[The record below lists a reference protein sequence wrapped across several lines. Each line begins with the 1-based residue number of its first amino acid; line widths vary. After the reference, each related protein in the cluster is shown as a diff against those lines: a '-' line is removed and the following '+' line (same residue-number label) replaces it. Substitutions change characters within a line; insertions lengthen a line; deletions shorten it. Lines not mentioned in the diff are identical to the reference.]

1 MGIKG
6 SEFLKNNFLSVWHN
20 FLLFEIKRSR
30 AGVKAWGNANGYLV
44 FQVIAWHHVLILSA
58 NSNAKFRDDTLQLR
72 LKFSRSGFETN
83 TVLTYTL
90 ISELTSLSIETVR
103 RQVKKL
109 QLNNW
114 VSYSKKEGVKF
125 NPSVDN
131 NKFLTDNFNVSEV
144 ENLGN
149 FLDIIEKIRSN

>member
-1 MGIKG
+1 MGTKG
-6 SEFLKNNFLSVWHN
+6 SEFLKDNFLSVWHH
-20 FLLFEIKRSR
+20 FLLFEIERSR

-44 FQVIAWHHVLILSA
+44 FQVIAWHHVVILSA
-58 NSNAKFRDDTLQLR
+58 NSNTKFRDDAVQLW

-109 QLNNW
+109 QSNKW
-114 VSYSKKEGVKF
+114 VSYSKKEGVKY
-125 NPSVDN
+125 NPSDDN

-149 FLDIIEKIRSN
+149 FLDIIDKRRSN

>member
-1 MGIKG
+1 MGTKG
-6 SEFLKNNFLSVWHN
+6 SEFLKNNFLSVWHH

-44 FQVIAWHHVLILSA
+44 FQVIAWHYVVILSA
-58 NSNAKFRDDTLQLR
+58 NSDTKFRDDAVQLW
-72 LKFSRSGFETN
+72 LKFSKSGFETN

-109 QLNNW
+109 QSNNW

-125 NPSVDN
+125 NPSDDN
-131 NKFLTDNFNVSEV
+131 NQFLTDN
-144 ENLGN
+144 
-149 FLDIIEKIRSN
+149 

>member
-1 MGIKG
+1 MGTKG
-6 SEFLKNNFLSVWHN
+6 REFLKNNFLSVWHH
-20 FLLFEIKRSR
+20 FLLFEIERSR

-44 FQVIAWHHVLILSA
+44 FQVIAWHYVVILSA
-58 NSNAKFRDDTLQLR
+58 NSNTKFRDDAVQLW
-72 LKFSRSGFETN
+72 LKFSRSGFKTN

-109 QLNNW
+109 QFNKW

-125 NPSVDN
+125 NPSDGN

-144 ENLGN
+144 ENLGH
-149 FLDIIEKIRSN
+149 FLDVLDKRRSD

>member
-1 MGIKG
+1 MGTKG
-6 SEFLKNNFLSVWHN
+6 SEFLKNNFLSVWHH
-20 FLLFEIKRSR
+20 FLLFEIERSR

-44 FQVIAWHHVLILSA
+44 FQVIAWHYVVILSA
-58 NSNAKFRDDTLQLR
+58 NSNTKFRDDAVQLW
-72 LKFSRSGFETN
+72 LKFSRSGFKTN

-109 QLNNW
+109 QSNKW

-125 NPSVDN
+125 NPSNEN

-144 ENLGN
+144 ENLGH
-149 FLDIIEKIRSN
+149 FLDVLDKRRSD

>member
-1 MGIKG
+1 MDTKG
-6 SEFLKNNFLSVWHN
+6 SQLLKNNFLSIWHH
-20 FLLFEIKRSR
+20 FLLFEIQRSK

-44 FQVIAWHHVLILSA
+44 FQVIAWHYVVILSA
-58 NSNAKFRDDTLQLR
+58 NSGTKFRDDAVQLW

-109 QLNNW
+109 QSNNW

-125 NPSVDN
+125 NPSDDN

-149 FLDIIEKIRSN
+149 FLDIIEKRSYN